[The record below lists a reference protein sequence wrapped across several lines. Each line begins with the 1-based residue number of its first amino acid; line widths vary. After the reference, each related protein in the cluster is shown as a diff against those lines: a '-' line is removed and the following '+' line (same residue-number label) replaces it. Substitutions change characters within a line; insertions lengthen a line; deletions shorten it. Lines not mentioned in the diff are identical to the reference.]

1 MDTAA
6 RRWLLALVLGAA
18 ALGSGL
24 YYLNRSGQ
32 PKVPPSAPAVVT
44 TAPAE
49 AAPEHYPVPSAPA
62 ESDGPTEPLPELDA
76 SDAYAL
82 QALLALAGAQ
92 GLEDLIYPEHLIQ
105 RLVASV
111 DALTRPK
118 VGEPSMVLKP
128 VPGPFTVAG
137 PDAGRVL
144 DPANYRRYARYAE
157 IAERIDAKAVVAL
170 YVRLYPLFQQSYR
183 QLGYGDAQFNDR
195 LVQVIDHLLQAP
207 IAPQPVPL
215 AQESAFYT
223 FADPELEARSAGH
236 KALMRMGPENADRIK
251 AKLRQI
257 RAELVAQAE
266 KARAKVSR

>member
-1 MDTAA
+1 
-6 RRWLLALVLGAA
+6 
-18 ALGSGL
+18 
-24 YYLNRSGQ
+24 
-32 PKVPPSAPAVVT
+32 
-44 TAPAE
+44 
-49 AAPEHYPVPSAPA
+49 
-62 ESDGPTEPLPELDA
+62 
-76 SDAYAL
+76 
-82 QALLALAGAQ
+82 
-92 GLEDLIYPEHLIQ
+92 
-105 RLVASV
+105 
-111 DALTRPK
+111 
-118 VGEPSMVLKP
+118 
-128 VPGPFTVAG
+128 
-137 PDAGRVL
+137 VL

-266 KARAKVSR
+266 KARAKGVRGKGVARPGRDAIVVPTRACFAARRTARGPTSQTSLAAVRAVAAAMTAAVVAPAAAAAGVVATVAVVTGRRSDHHAAVPRSARRAAVMAMATVRNSRRSSRRIHEGRNTGTGA

>member
-6 RRWLLALVLGAA
+6 RRWLIVLVLGAG
-18 ALGSGL
+18 ALGGGL
-24 YYLNRSGQ
+24 YYLNRSGR
-32 PKVPPSAPAVVT
+32 PKIPPSAPVAA
-44 TAPAE
+44 APAPAP
-49 AAPEHYPVPSAPA
+49 AAAEHYPVPPAPTEPGA
-62 ESDGPTEPLPELDA
+62 AAEPLPELDA
-76 SDAYAL
+76 SDAFAL
-82 QALLALAGAQ
+82 QALLALAGVQ

-111 DALTRPK
+111 DALSRPK

-128 VPGPFTVAG
+128 VPGPFAVAG
-137 PDAGRVL
+137 PDDGRVL

-170 YVRLYPLFQQSYR
+170 YVRMYPLFQQSYR
-183 QLGYGDAQFNDR
+183 QLGYADAQFNDR

-215 AQESAFYT
+215 AHESVFYT

-236 KALMRMGPENADRIK
+236 KAMMRMGPENADRIK
-251 AKLRQI
+251 AKLREI

-266 KARAKVSR
+266 KAKAASK